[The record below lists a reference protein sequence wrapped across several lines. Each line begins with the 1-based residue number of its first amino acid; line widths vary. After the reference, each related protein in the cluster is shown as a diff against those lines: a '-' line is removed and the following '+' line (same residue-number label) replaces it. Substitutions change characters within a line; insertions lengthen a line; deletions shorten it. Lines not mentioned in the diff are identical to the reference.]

1 MLNIQ
6 LFKNIQLLKFTE
18 DLNSTFVK
26 STDFTKMKSLKLASF
41 LNSFLIHPKF
51 LEELRTLLKTDLKGK
66 ESIFFKILTTQ
77 LSNIKNFGSKIYT
90 IDSNEILQGADGH
103 YYSIHLQKSQ
113 FNVRLIVYINDENIP
128 YFLCA
133 FNERSG
139 KNRTNY
145 STYTTVMKERINYF
159 LGDDNYE

>member
-1 MLNIQ
+1 MPLRVQAEHRPVEKITE
-6 LFKNIQLLKFTE
+6 LEGLKALVV
-18 DLNSTFVK
+18 DD
-26 STDFTKMKSLKLASF
+26 DFNTCDSVTKMLVNKEQSCHQTVAQHLEDGSRTTGAC
-41 LNSFLIHPKF
+41 PKF

-113 FNVRLIVYINDENIP
+113 FNVRLIVYN
-128 YFLCA
+128 
-133 FNERSG
+133 
-139 KNRTNY
+139 K
-145 STYTTVMKERINYF
+145 
-159 LGDDNYE
+159 

>member
-1 MLNIQ
+1 MKKSHICNIIRSEHEYRRHAERIS
-6 LFKNIQLLKFTE
+6 FFIKFFF
-18 DLNSTFVK
+18 NPS
-26 STDFTKMKSLKLASF
+26 
-41 LNSFLIHPKF
+41 KF

>member
-1 MLNIQ
+1 MN
-6 LFKNIQLLKFTE
+6 TE
-18 DLNSTFVK
+18 D
-26 STDFTKMKSLKLASF
+26 MLKELASL

-113 FNVRLIVYINDENIP
+113 FNVRLHLEVFHCCLSYISLNQSFLYCLIV
-128 YFLCA
+128 
-133 FNERSG
+133 
-139 KNRTNY
+139 
-145 STYTTVMKERINYF
+145 
-159 LGDDNYE
+159 

>member
-1 MLNIQ
+1 MN
-6 LFKNIQLLKFTE
+6 TE
-18 DLNSTFVK
+18 D
-26 STDFTKMKSLKLASF
+26 MLKELASL

-103 YYSIHLQKSQ
+103 YYSIHLQKSLRKESKVVQ
-113 FNVRLIVYINDENIP
+113 TKKQYGDFSLTALSFASISI
-128 YFLCA
+128 F
-133 FNERSG
+133 SG
-139 KNRTNY
+139 
-145 STYTTVMKERINYF
+145 
-159 LGDDNYE
+159 

>member
-1 MLNIQ
+1 MN
-6 LFKNIQLLKFTE
+6 TE
-18 DLNSTFVK
+18 D
-26 STDFTKMKSLKLASF
+26 MLKELASL
-41 LNSFLIHPKF
+41 LNSFFIHPKF

-103 YYSIHLQKSQ
+103 
-113 FNVRLIVYINDENIP
+113 DENIP

>member
-1 MLNIQ
+1 MN
-6 LFKNIQLLKFTE
+6 TE
-18 DLNSTFVK
+18 D
-26 STDFTKMKSLKLASF
+26 MLKELASL

-103 YYSIHLQKSQ
+103 
-113 FNVRLIVYINDENIP
+113 
-128 YFLCA
+128 
-133 FNERSG
+133 
-139 KNRTNY
+139 
-145 STYTTVMKERINYF
+145 
-159 LGDDNYE
+159 

>member
-1 MLNIQ
+1 MN
-6 LFKNIQLLKFTE
+6 TE
-18 DLNSTFVK
+18 D
-26 STDFTKMKSLKLASF
+26 MLKELASL
-41 LNSFLIHPKF
+41 LNSFFIHPKF

-139 KNRTNY
+139 KNRY
-145 STYTTVMKERINYF
+145 
-159 LGDDNYE
+159 